1 MKKKA
6 RLTWILFFASLL
18 IAVVSLIVS
27 GGYAFWA
34 MKNFFYNQS
43 ASDLETRCQLIKV
56 QVVQHLSPVNGSAI
70 DAICKE
76 AGNASKSRI
85 TVISQD
91 GTILG
96 DSYVNP
102 QKMENHADRP
112 EIRKAMAGEMAT
124 NIRFSNTLQKKLLY
138 VAIPVL
144 LNGRVQGVIRTSL
157 AVATIEGQINGIRNR
172 LVFAGIAIFLAAAGL
187 SLWISRRISMPI
199 EAMKQGANRFASGD
213 LDYRLPMANTDEMA
227 GLADAMNRM
236 AQQLRKR
243 MIDISQQHNEIE
255 AILAS
260 MREGLI
266 ALDSQ
271 QRVIKINVAAQ
282 DILGVSRDPEKN
294 FSILE
299 LIRNRDL
306 EQFIQEVI
314 STETPTEKDITFHR
328 NGSERTIHV
337 HGCRIYGVQ
346 GHDMG
351 TLLMLSDVTQL
362 RRLENIRRDF
372 AANVSH
378 ELKTPLTAVKG
389 FVETLLNSPLDHTG
403 ETKRFLDIVEKHVNR
418 LDAIIENLLTLARI
432 EENGE
437 TNRIGKQTHSVKEII
452 QKAIELRRP
461 EAEAKKIRIE
471 WLCDDA
477 SRMKMDSILFE
488 QAAVNLLDNA
498 IKYSPEGSVIR
509 IEGRMEVS
517 ELKISFKDEGIG
529 IEKKHIPRLFERF
542 YRVDKAR
549 SRKLGGT
556 GLGLAIVKH
565 IIQAHGGHITVE
577 SAPGKG
583 STFTLHFPNPEPE
596 SSKTETGQAL

>member
-6 RLTWILFFASLL
+6 RLTWIIFSASLL
-18 IAVVSLIVS
+18 IAVVALIVS

-34 MKNFFYNQS
+34 MRNFFYNQS
-43 ASDLETRCQLIKV
+43 ASALEIQCQLIQV

-85 TVISQD
+85 TVVSQD
-91 GTILG
+91 GTVLG

-112 EIRKAMAGEMAT
+112 EIRKATAGETAM
-124 NIRFSNTLQKKLLY
+124 NIRFSNTLQKKLFY
-138 VAIPVL
+138 VAIPIL

-157 AVATIEGQINGIRNR
+157 AVTTIEGQINGIRNR
-172 LVFAGIAIFLAAAGL
+172 IFLAGIAIFLAAAGL
-187 SLWISRRISMPI
+187 SLWVSRRISMPI
-199 EAMKQGANRFASGD
+199 EAMKQGADRFASGD
-213 LDYRLPMANTDEMA
+213 LNYRLPVANTEEMA

-266 ALDSQ
+266 AMDPQ
-271 QRVIKINVAAQ
+271 ERVIKINQAAQ
-282 DILGVSRDPEKN
+282 EILGVFRGPEKN
-294 FSILE
+294 LNLIEF
-299 LIRNRDL
+299 IRNRDL
-306 EQFIQEVI
+306 EQLIQEVL
-314 STETPTEKDITFHR
+314 STKTPVEKDITFYR
-328 NGSERTIHV
+328 NGERIIHV
-337 HGCRIYGVQ
+337 HGSPIYGDDE
-346 GHDMG
+346 HRMC
-351 TLLMLSDVTQL
+351 TLLILNDVTHL

-389 FVETLLNSPLDHTG
+389 FVETLLNIPLDDTE
-403 ETKRFLDIVEKHVNR
+403 ETKRFLGIVEKHVNR
-418 LDAIIENLLTLARI
+418 LDAITEDLLTLARI

-437 TNRIGKQTHSVKEII
+437 INRIGKQTHSVKEII
-452 QKAIELRRP
+452 QKAVELRKP
-461 EAEAKKIRIE
+461 EAEAKQIRIE

-477 SRMKMDSILFE
+477 SRMKMDPILFE

-509 IEGRMEVS
+509 IESRMEAS

-583 STFTLHFPNPEPE
+583 SAFTLHFPNPELE
-596 SSKTETGQAL
+596 SSKTETGQAV